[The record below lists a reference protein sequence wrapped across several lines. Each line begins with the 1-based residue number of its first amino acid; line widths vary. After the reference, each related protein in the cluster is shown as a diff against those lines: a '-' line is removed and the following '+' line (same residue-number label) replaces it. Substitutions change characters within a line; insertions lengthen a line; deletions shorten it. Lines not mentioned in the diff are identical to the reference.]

1 MTTYTS
7 IPNSDIDQDSPVTQ
21 PLMTAL
27 RDNPIAITEGATG
40 APRIVAAGIEGG
52 DVSAAGE
59 VYYSEGDGTGLWG
72 NAENIEATKDV
83 TGTDGY
89 VKLPGG
95 IILQWGEVSVNG
107 NSTATITWP
116 LAFPNACIQAVIS
129 HGYDGSTGS
138 DSLAAIYNLATT
150 SAIARNGTN
159 NTSTMRYFAI
169 GY

>member
-27 RDNPIAITEGATG
+27 RDNPIAITEGASG
-40 APRIVAAGIEGG
+40 APRIVAAAIEGG
-52 DVSAAGE
+52 DVSTSGQ
-59 VYYSEGDGTGLWG
+59 VYVSDGDGTGTWALSEG
-72 NAENIEATKDV
+72 IGATKDL

-95 IILQWGEVSVNG
+95 VIMQWGEVSVG
-107 NSTATITWP
+107 GDSTATITWP
-116 LAFPNACIQAVIS
+116 LTFPNACIQAVIC
-129 HGYDGSTGS
+129 HGYAAATGS
-138 DSLAAIYNLATT
+138 DALAAIYNLSTTGAT
-150 SAIARNGTN
+150 ARNGTN
-159 NTSTMRYFAI
+159 STSTMRYFAI